1 MGNSVKVKVKIFG
14 APTLALE
21 SREVTLELK
30 ENATADDLLNSIPVE
45 DKDYL
50 YVVRDGIRLNRS
62 TKLNDGD
69 EVLVVPPIAGG

>member
-1 MGNSVKVKVKIFG
+1 MGDSVKVKVKIFG
-14 APTLALE
+14 APELALE
-21 SREVTLELK
+21 SREVTLELN

-45 DKDYL
+45 DKNYL
-50 YVVRDGIRLNRS
+50 YVVRAGVRLDRS

>member
-1 MGNSVKVKVKIFG
+1 MSNPVKVKVKIFG
-14 APTLALE
+14 VPALALE

-30 ENATADDLLNSIPVE
+30 EDATTDDLLNSISVE

-50 YVVRDGIRLNRS
+50 YVVRGGIRLNRS